1 MKKQYWLIILTYVIM
16 QFSGIIGVGL
26 LLSLGVGG
34 NESAEVSRQVA
45 ASYWTIIS
53 FSAALIIVL
62 FLLRKEMNMRNHH
75 QPAKTFIWSIFG
87 VFLALAAQ
95 SIAAM
100 IEMKLFGID
109 PGSQNTKVIVDLV
122 KLTPFLII
130 VTSVIGPILEEI
142 IFRKIIFRTLTP
154 RLGFFLSAIIS
165 AFIFGVVHLD
175 FSHLLIYTAMGLV
188 FAYLYAK
195 TDQILVPIFA
205 HVMMNT
211 IVVLSQTIFADRLE
225 EMQKQAEQ
233 MQFIFGGF
241 L

>member
-1 MKKQYWLIILTYVIM
+1 MKKQYWLIILTYVVM
-16 QFSGIIGVGL
+16 QLSGVIGVDL
-26 LLSLGVGG
+26 LLSLGIASGEPVMV
-34 NESAEVSRQVA
+34 ARQLA

-53 FSAALIIVL
+53 FTVALIIVL
-62 FLLRKEMNMRNHH
+62 LLLKTDMSMR
-75 QPAKTFIWSIFG
+75 QDTSLPKTLFWSVFG

-100 IEMKLFGID
+100 IEMNLLGIE
-109 PGSQNTKVIVDLV
+109 PGSQNTEFIVNLV
-122 KLTPFLII
+122 KMTPWLIV

-142 IFRKIIFRTLTP
+142 IFRKIIFGTLVP
-154 RLGFFLSAIIS
+154 KLGFFLSAIIS
-165 AFIFGVVHLD
+165 AIVFAVVHLD

-188 FAYLYAK
+188 FAYLYSK
-195 TDQILVPIFA
+195 TKQIIVPIVA

-211 IVVLSQTIFADRLE
+211 IVVLGQTVFAERLE
-225 EMQKQAEQ
+225 DMQRQAEQ

>member
-1 MKKQYWLIILTYVIM
+1 M
-16 QFSGIIGVGL
+16 QLSGVIGVDL
-26 LLSLGVGG
+26 LLSLGVASG
-34 NESAEVSRQVA
+34 EPVIVARQLA

-53 FSAALIIVL
+53 FTVALIIVL
-62 FLLRKEMNMRNHH
+62 LLLKTDMSMRQN
-75 QPAKTFIWSIFG
+75 ASLSKTLFWSIFG

-100 IEMKLFGID
+100 IEMNLLGIE
-109 PGSQNTKVIVDLV
+109 PGSQNTEFIVNLV
-122 KLTPFLII
+122 KMTPWLIV

-142 IFRKIIFRTLTP
+142 IFRKIIFGTLVP
-154 RLGFFLSAIIS
+154 KLGFFLSAIIS
-165 AFIFGVVHLD
+165 AIVFAVVHLD

-188 FAYLYAK
+188 FAYLYSK
-195 TDQILVPIFA
+195 TKQILVPIVA

-211 IVVLSQTIFADRLE
+211 IVVLGQTIFAERLE
-225 EMQKQAEQ
+225 DMQRQAEQ

>member
-1 MKKQYWLIILTYVIM
+1 LKKQYWLIILTYVVM
-16 QFSGIIGVGL
+16 QLSGVIGVDF
-26 LLSLGVGG
+26 LLSLGVASG
-34 NESAEVSRQVA
+34 ESVMTARQLA

-53 FSAALIIVL
+53 FTVALIIVL
-62 FLLRKEMNMRNHH
+62 LLLKTEMSMR
-75 QPAKTFIWSIFG
+75 QDTSLSKTLLWSVFG

-100 IEMKLFGID
+100 IEMNLLGIE
-109 PGSQNTKVIVDLV
+109 PGSQNTEFIVNLV
-122 KLTPFLII
+122 KMTPWLIV

-142 IFRKIIFRTLTP
+142 IFRKIIFGTLVP
-154 RLGFFLSAIIS
+154 KVGFFLSAIIS
-165 AFIFGVVHLD
+165 AIVFAVVHLD

-188 FAYLYAK
+188 FAYLYSK
-195 TDQILVPIFA
+195 TKQILVPIVA

-211 IVVLSQTIFADRLE
+211 IVVLSQTIFAERLE
-225 EMQKQAEQ
+225 DMQRQAEQ

>member
-1 MKKQYWLIILTYVIM
+1 M
-16 QFSGIIGVGL
+16 QLSGVIGVDL
-26 LLSLGVGG
+26 LLSLGVASG
-34 NESAEVSRQVA
+34 EPVIVARHLA

-53 FSAALIIVL
+53 FTVALIIVL
-62 FLLRKEMNMRNHH
+62 LLLKTDMSMR
-75 QPAKTFIWSIFG
+75 QDASLSKTLFWSVFG

-100 IEMKLFGID
+100 IEMNLLGIE
-109 PGSQNTKVIVDLV
+109 PGSQNTEFIVNLV
-122 KLTPFLII
+122 KMTPWLIV

-142 IFRKIIFRTLTP
+142 IFRKIIFGTLVP
-154 RLGFFLSAIIS
+154 KLGFFLSAIIS
-165 AFIFGVVHLD
+165 AIVFAVVHLD

-188 FAYLYAK
+188 FAYLYSK
-195 TDQILVPIFA
+195 TKQILVPIVA

-211 IVVLSQTIFADRLE
+211 IVVLGQTIFAERLE
-225 EMQKQAEQ
+225 DMQRQAEQ

>member
-1 MKKQYWLIILTYVIM
+1 MKKQYWLIILTYVVM
-16 QFSGIIGVGL
+16 QLSGVLGVDL
-26 LLSLGVGG
+26 LLSLGVASG
-34 NESAEVSRQVA
+34 EPVMIARQLA

-53 FSAALIIVL
+53 FTIALIIVL
-62 FLLRKEMNMRNHH
+62 LLLKTDMSMRQHT
-75 QPAKTFIWSIFG
+75 PLSKTLFWSVFG

-100 IEMKLFGID
+100 IEMNLLGIE
-109 PGSQNTKVIVDLV
+109 PGSQNTEFIVNLV
-122 KLTPFLII
+122 KMTPWLIV

-142 IFRKIIFRTLTP
+142 IFRKIIFGTLVP
-154 RLGFFLSAIIS
+154 KLGFFLSAIIS
-165 AFIFGVVHLD
+165 AIVFAFVHLD

-188 FAYLYAK
+188 FAYLYSK
-195 TDQILVPIFA
+195 TKQILVPIVA

-211 IVVLSQTIFADRLE
+211 IVVLGQTVFAERLE
-225 EMQKQAEQ
+225 DMQRQAEQ

>member
-1 MKKQYWLIILTYVIM
+1 M
-16 QFSGIIGVGL
+16 
-26 LLSLGVGG
+26 LLSLGVASG
-34 NESAEVSRQVA
+34 EPALVARQLA

-53 FSAALIIVL
+53 FTAALIIVL
-62 FLLRKEMNMRNHH
+62 FLLKTDMGMRHDTSLS
-75 QPAKTFIWSIFG
+75 KTFFWSIFG

-100 IEMKLFGID
+100 IEMNLLGIE
-109 PGSQNTKVIVDLV
+109 PGSQNTEFIVNLV
-122 KLTPFLII
+122 KMTPWLIV

-142 IFRKIIFRTLTP
+142 IFRKIIFGTLVP

-165 AFIFGVVHLD
+165 AIVFAVVHLD

-188 FAYLYAK
+188 FAYLYSK
-195 TDQILVPIFA
+195 TKQILVPIVA

-211 IVVLSQTIFADRLE
+211 IVVLGQTVFAERLE
-225 EMQKQAEQ
+225 DMQRQAEQ
-233 MQFIFGGF
+233 MQLILGGF

>member
-1 MKKQYWLIILTYVIM
+1 MKKQYWLIILTYVVM
-16 QFSGIIGVGL
+16 QLSGVIGVDL
-26 LLSLGVGG
+26 LLSLGVASG
-34 NESAEVSRQVA
+34 EPVIVARQLA

-53 FSAALIIVL
+53 FTVALIIVL
-62 FLLRKEMNMRNHH
+62 LLLKTDMSMRQN
-75 QPAKTFIWSIFG
+75 ASLSKTLFWSIFG

-100 IEMKLFGID
+100 IEMNLLGIE
-109 PGSQNTKVIVDLV
+109 PGSQNTEFIVNLV
-122 KLTPFLII
+122 KMTPWLIV

-142 IFRKIIFRTLTP
+142 IFRKIIFGTLVP
-154 RLGFFLSAIIS
+154 KLGFFLSAIIS
-165 AFIFGVVHLD
+165 AIVFAVVHLD

-188 FAYLYAK
+188 FAYLYSK
-195 TDQILVPIFA
+195 TKQILVPIVA

-211 IVVLSQTIFADRLE
+211 IVVLGQTIFAERLE
-225 EMQKQAEQ
+225 DMQRQAEQ